1 MLRNLLLCG
10 LVAGLCAGFVATGFA
25 SLAGEPAIDGAIAYE
40 DAHSTAGHD
49 HAAAAEPVPVSRA
62 LQKSAGLL
70 TALVV
75 DGVALGGIFALVFAF
90 AYGRLGQASPRATA
104 YWLAGAAFVV
114 LFLVPF
120 VKYPATPPAIGDPD
134 TIDRRTTL
142 YATMFAISVLAAI
155 AAARLRPVLRDRL
168 DGHAATGLT
177 LFAYLAVVIAAG
189 VALPGIHE
197 VPADFPATTL
207 WRFREA
213 SVGLQVTMWATIGT
227 LFGFAAQRVM
237 TGRPVLARRTE
248 ASRVLG
254 AAGAD

>member
-10 LVAGLCAGFVATGFA
+10 LVAGLCAGVVGTGFA
-25 SLAGEPAIDGAIAYE
+25 SLAGEPAIDRAIAYE
-40 DAHSTAGHD
+40 DAH
-49 HAAAAEPVPVSRA
+49 AATIQMHAAEPVPVSRA

-70 TALVV
+70 TALAV

-90 AYGRLGQASPRATA
+90 AYGRLGLASPRATA
-104 YWLAGAAFVV
+104 YWLAAGAFVV

-120 VKYPATPPAIGDPD
+120 VKFPATPPAIGDPA

-142 YATMFAISVLAAI
+142 YAAMFAISVLAAI
-155 AAARLRPVLRDRL
+155 AAARLRPVLRQRL
-168 DGHAATGLT
+168 DGHAATGLAV
-177 LFAYLAVVIAAG
+177 LAYLAVVIGAG
-189 VALPGIHE
+189 LALPGVNE

-213 SVGLQVTMWATIGT
+213 SVGLQLTMWATIGT

-237 TGRPVLARRTE
+237 TGRPLLARR
-248 ASRVLG
+248 RGVDRG
-254 AAGAD
+254 AGMAAVD